1 MSTESARSAAGAGKA
16 FLLACGAV
24 YVSQTLV
31 TTMAT
36 QSMPALMRESGLPLQ
51 IVGLSYL
58 FYLPWVLKFL
68 WSPAIERTRHPLSG
82 RDRSVALI
90 VSGQCL
96 LAVILLLPVLLWHG
110 GSSFPVL
117 IGVLLLAAALVS
129 ASVDIATDGVLI
141 DALRA
146 EARFERGNLMQVG
159 GSYVG
164 VLFGGGGFLLVAG
177 SIGWPWALLLV
188 SMLVVLTSTPLLF
201 VHRPKIPSMRS
212 RERPSLRQALARRE
226 IRQGLMIVLLLGAGI
241 RMAFGMLGPV
251 LLDHGVELSEL
262 GWLFGG
268 FGAIAGLFG
277 TTIGGMLA
285 QRLPGWRSVTVVLA
299 LQTIALGAFIPVLAL
314 GTTANLLIGLCG
326 VVFSAMAAGF
336 VVIYSALMQLTSPAQ
351 PGVDFTLFQCADAA
365 IAMTGGVAG
374 GFLAQHFGYLV
385 CFGLA
390 GSLALM
396 ATLVLVGLNAT
407 GQAPIRPHEPVSEVV

>member
-1 MSTESARSAAGAGKA
+1 MSTKSAHSAAGAGNA

-31 TTMAT
+31 TVMAT
-36 QSMPALMRESGLPLQ
+36 QSMPALMRASGLSLQ

-68 WSPAIERTRHPLSG
+68 WSPAIERARHPLSG

-96 LAVILLLPVLLWHG
+96 LAVVLLLPVLLSQG
-110 GSSFPVL
+110 GGSFPVL
-117 IGVLLLAAALVS
+117 VGVLLLSAALVS
-129 ASVDIATDGVLI
+129 ASVDVATDGMLI

-146 EARFERGNLMQVG
+146 EARFERGNLIQVG

-164 VLFGGGGFLLVAG
+164 VLIGGSGFLLVAG

-188 SMLVVLTSTPLLF
+188 SVFVGLISTPLLL
-201 VHRPKIPSMRS
+201 VRRPNMPSMRS
-212 RERPSLRQALARRE
+212 QQRPSLPQALARRE
-226 IRQGLMIVLLLGAGI
+226 IRQGLMMVLLLGAGI

-251 LLDHGVELSEL
+251 LLDHGVELSDL
-262 GWLFGG
+262 GWLFGS
-268 FGAIAGLFG
+268 FSAIAGLFG
-277 TTIGGMLA
+277 TTMGGMLA
-285 QRLPGWRSVTVVLA
+285 KQLPGWRSVTVVLA

-314 GTTANLLIGLCG
+314 DTSANLLIGLCG
-326 VVFSAMAAGF
+326 GVFFVMAAGF

-351 PGVDFTLFQCADAA
+351 PGVDFTLFQCTDAA
-365 IAMTGGVAG
+365 IAMIGGVAG
-374 GFLAQHFGYLV
+374 GLLAQHFGYLV

-390 GSLALM
+390 SSLALM
-396 ATLVLVGLNAT
+396 ATLVLVGLSAT
-407 GQAPIRPHEPVSEVV
+407 GKAPTRPHEPVSEGV